1 MDYLLKASAVIAL
14 FFVCYKLFLQ
24 RETFFNHNRWFL
36 ITGLVLACIIP
47 FIIIPIY
54 VEYTPTPIQIN
65 TLSTVTEATFTP
77 ETPFDYMQLLSGVY
91 MVGVIILFVKL
102 IIDLIS
108 LHKLM
113 RSGTQTIQGKFTH
126 IETTKNHPPFSFFK
140 WIVYN
145 PTQFKTQELQ
155 DIITHEKAHA
165 SHFHS
170 IDIMLSQL
178 VTILFWFNP
187 IIWFYKKS
195 IAQNLEFIAD
205 EKAQQHVTST
215 KDYQLLLLKT
225 NASQLQSSITTNFY
239 TSLIKKRIVMLQKSK
254 SNPKNI
260 YKYALILPILALFLM
275 SFNTETIY
283 VEVQKDKVSE
293 AKKITIELTM
303 VITKDTTDEMLEKF
317 SAIAKKQDI
326 ILEFKNV
333 KRNSD
338 NEITSI
344 TAKWKSKS
352 GKGTWKSKTKGPIA
366 TFKFLSNENE
376 TGFGNVSDS
385 SKILEKNHNI
395 KSISFSENSF
405 NSSST
410 DSIYITTTKVKIN
423 SEEEEEEDNKI
434 TYGFTSGKFK
444 FTPNKTEKTKST
456 DSIYFITSKTKFTPD
471 DNQDTNIIAIENGK
485 INPVKTTEGEQP
497 LYIVDGKKT
506 DEKTISNLNV
516 NDIESLTVLKD
527 KAAIKVYGTDGE
539 NGVIIITTK
548 TTPDDD
554 VIMYE
559 DINGHIVVSGENAED
574 YIFVLDGKI
583 ITKQE
588 LEATALENVKSVETI
603 KADVAKKLYGQ
614 AAKHGAFILKT
625 KIEKDTKTPWGVGI
639 AKVTEHIVTTD
650 FSKDDDSETTQ
661 EMTSIDSFVF
671 YITKTLKDDDLKRV
685 KTLIE
690 DELELD
696 FKYSQLKRN
705 KAGKIT
711 KIKLTLSDGKG
722 KKSSATFKNS
732 NGIPDIN
739 VGKSNTGLILYS
751 EE

>member
-1 MDYLLKASAVIAL
+1 MDYLLKATAVIAL

-36 ITGLVLACIIP
+36 ITGLVLACVIP

-91 MVGVIILFVKL
+91 MVGVTILFVKL

-145 PTQFKTQELQ
+145 PTQFKSQELQ

-178 VTILFWFNP
+178 ATILFWFNP

-326 ILEFKNV
+326 IIEFKNV

-344 TAKWKSKS
+344 TAKWKSKT
-352 GKGTWKSKTKGPIA
+352 GKGTWKSKTNGPIA
-366 TFKFLSNENE
+366 PFRFFSNENE
-376 TGFGNVSDS
+376 TGFGNVSDH

-405 NSSST
+405 NTSST

-423 SEEEEEEDNKI
+423 SEEEEEEEE
-434 TYGFTSGKFK
+434 FTKNTSNYSKNNDTLYA
-444 FTPNKTEKTKST
+444 TPREVKYTN
-456 DSIYFITSKTKFTPD
+456 

-497 LYIVDGKKT
+497 LYIVDGKKA
-506 DEKTISNLNV
+506 DEKTISNLNA
-516 NDIESLTVLKD
+516 NDIESVTVLKD

-559 DINGHIVVSGENAED
+559 DINGHIVVSGKNAED

-625 KIEKDTKTPWGVGI
+625 KIEKGTKNPWNGGI
-639 AKVTEHIVTTD
+639 SKVTEYIVTTD
-650 FSKDDDSETTQ
+650 FSEDDDSETTQ

-685 KTLIE
+685 KNLIE
-690 DELELD
+690 EELELD
-696 FKYSQLKRN
+696 FEYSQLKRN

-722 KKSSATFKNS
+722 KKSSATFKNN

-739 VGKSNTGLILYS
+739 VGKSNTDLILYS

>member
-36 ITGLVLACIIP
+36 ITGLVSACVIP

-54 VEYTPTPIQIN
+54 VEYSPTPIQIN
-65 TLSTVTEATFTP
+65 TLLTATEATFTP

-113 RSGTQTIQGKFTH
+113 RSGTKTIQGKFTH

-187 IIWFYKKS
+187 IVWFYKKS

-260 YKYALILPILALFLM
+260 YKYALILPMLAFFLM

-283 VEVQKDKVSE
+283 VEIQKDKVSE
-293 AKKITIELTM
+293 TKNLAAELTI
-303 VITKDTTDEMLEKF
+303 VITKDTTDELLEQF

-338 NEITSI
+338 NEITNI
-344 TAKWKSKS
+344 TAKWKTET
-352 GKGTWKSKTKGPIA
+352 GKGTRKSKTNAPI
-366 TFKFLSNENE
+366 TSFEFFSNKDE
-376 TGFGNVSDS
+376 TGFRNVSEYI
-385 SKILEKNHNI
+385 KNLEKKADVNI
-395 KSISFSENSF
+395 SSYSAIISDSKE

-410 DSIYITTTKVKIN
+410 DST
-423 SEEEEEEDNKI
+423 
-434 TYGFTSGKFK
+434 
-444 FTPNKTEKTKST
+444 
-456 DSIYFITSKTKFTPD
+456 YFITSKTKFTPD
-471 DNQDTNIIAIENGK
+471 ENEDTNIIAIENGK

-506 DEKTISNLNV
+506 DEKTISNLNA

-527 KAAIKVYGTDGE
+527 KAAIKVYGTDGK

-548 TTPDDD
+548 TTSSDDD

-559 DINGHIVVSGENAED
+559 DIDGHIVVGGENAED

-588 LEATALENVKSVETI
+588 LEATALENIKSVETI

-625 KIEKDTKTPWGVGI
+625 KIEKGTKNPWNGGI
-639 AKVTEHIVTTD
+639 SKVTEYIVTTD
-650 FSKDDDSETTQ
+650 FSEDDDSETTQ
-661 EMTSIDSFVF
+661 EATSIDSFVF
-671 YITKTLKDDDLKRV
+671 HITKTLKDDDLKRV
-685 KTLIE
+685 KTLIK

-696 FKYSQLKRN
+696 FEYSQLKRN
-705 KAGKIT
+705 KAGEIT
-711 KIKLTLSDGKG
+711 KLKLMLSDGKG
-722 KKSSATFKNS
+722 KKSSAAFKS
-732 NGIPDIN
+732 SDGIPDIN
-739 VGKSNTGLILYS
+739 VGKSNTGLILSS
-751 EE
+751 ED

>member
-1 MDYLLKASAVIAL
+1 MDFLLKASAVIAL

-36 ITGLVLACIIP
+36 ITGLVSACVIP

-54 VEYTPTPIQIN
+54 VEYTPTPIQTN
-65 TLSTVTEATFTP
+65 TLLTATEATFTP
-77 ETPFDYMQLLSGVY
+77 ETSFDYMQLLSGVY
-91 MVGVIILFVKL
+91 MVGVALLFLKF

-113 RSGTQTIQGKFTH
+113 RSGTKTIHGEFTH
-126 IETTKNHPPFSFFK
+126 IETTKSHPPFSFFK

-145 PTQFKTQELQ
+145 PTQFKSQELK

-260 YKYALILPILALFLM
+260 YKYVLILPMLAFFLM

-293 AKKITIELTM
+293 IKNVTTELTM
-303 VITKDTTDEMLEKF
+303 VITKDITDEMLEKF

-326 ILEFKNV
+326 IIEFKNV

-344 TAKWKSKS
+344 TSKWKSKT
-352 GKGTWKSKTKGPIA
+352 GKGTWKSKTNGPI
-366 TFKFLSNENE
+366 TSFEFFSNKDE
-376 TGFGNVSDS
+376 TGFRNVSEYI
-385 SKILEKNHNI
+385 KNLEKKANVNI
-395 KSISFSENSF
+395 SSYSAIISDSKE

-410 DSIYITTTKVKIN
+410 DSIYLTTTKVKIN
-423 SEEEEEEDNKI
+423 SEDN
-434 TYGFTSGKFK
+434 
-444 FTPNKTEKTKST
+444 E
-456 DSIYFITSKTKFTPD
+456 
-471 DNQDTNIIAIENGK
+471 DTNIIAIENGK
-485 INPVKTTEGEQP
+485 INPINTTEGEQP

-506 DEKTISNLNV
+506 DEKEFNSLKADN
-516 NDIESLTVLKD
+516 IESMSVLKD

-548 TTPDDD
+548 TTPDDDD

-625 KIEKDTKTPWGVGI
+625 KIEKGTKNPWGVGI
-639 AKVTEHIVTTD
+639 AKVTEVN
-650 FSKDDDSETTQ
+650 FSEDKDSETTQ
-661 EMTSIDSFVF
+661 EMTSIDSFTF
-671 YITKTLKDDDLKRV
+671 LITKTLNDEDLKRLE
-685 KTLIE
+685 TLIK

-696 FKYSQLKRN
+696 FEYSQLKRN
-705 KAGKIT
+705 KAGEIT
-711 KIKLTLSDGKG
+711 KLKLMLSDGKG

-739 VGKSNTGLILYS
+739 VGKSNTSLILYS
-751 EE
+751 EK

>member
-54 VEYTPTPIQIN
+54 VEYTPTPIQVN
-65 TLSTVTEATFTP
+65 TLFTATEATFTP

-91 MVGVIILFVKL
+91 MVGVAVLFVKF

-108 LHKLM
+108 LRKLM
-113 RSGTQTIQGKFTH
+113 RSGTKTIHGEFTH
-126 IETTKNHPPFSFFK
+126 IETNKNHLPFSFFK

-187 IIWFYKKS
+187 IVWFYKKS

-260 YKYALILPILALFLM
+260 YKYALILPMLAFFLM

-293 AKKITIELTM
+293 TKNVTTELTM

-326 ILEFKNV
+326 IIEFKNV

-344 TAKWKSKS
+344 TSKWKSKT
-352 GKGTWKSKTKGPIA
+352 GKGTWKSKTNEPIA
-366 TFKFLSNENE
+366 PFRFFSNENE
-376 TGFGNVSDS
+376 TGFGNVSDH

-395 KSISFSENSF
+395 KSISYSENSF
-405 NSSST
+405 NTSST
-410 DSIYITTTKVKIN
+410 DSIYLTTTKVKLN
-423 SEEEEEEDNKI
+423 SEDN
-434 TYGFTSGKFK
+434 
-444 FTPNKTEKTKST
+444 E
-456 DSIYFITSKTKFTPD
+456 
-471 DNQDTNIIAIENGK
+471 DTNIIAIENGK

-506 DEKTISNLNV
+506 DEKTISNINV
-516 NDIESLTVLKD
+516 NDIESVTVLKD
-527 KAAIKVYGTDGE
+527 KAAIKVYGTDGK

-548 TTPDDD
+548 TSPSDD

-559 DINGHIVVSGENAED
+559 DIDGHIVVIGENAEE

-588 LEATALENVKSVETI
+588 LEATPLENIKSVETI

-614 AAKHGAFILKT
+614 AAKHGAFVLKT
-625 KIEKDTKTPWGVGI
+625 KIEKGTKNPWNGGVS
-639 AKVTEHIVTTD
+639 KVTEFIITTD
-650 FSKDDDSETTQ
+650 FSEDKDSETTQ
-661 EMTSIDSFVF
+661 EATSIDSFTF
-671 YITKTLKDDDLKRV
+671 LITKTLNDNDLKRL
-685 KTLIE
+685 KTLIK

-696 FKYSQLKRN
+696 FEYSQLKRN
-705 KAGKIT
+705 KAGEIT
-711 KIKLTLSDGKG
+711 KLKLMLSDGKG
-722 KKSSATFKNS
+722 KKSSAAFKNS
-732 NGIPDIN
+732 DGIPDIN
-739 VGKSNTGLILYS
+739 VGKSNTGLILSS
-751 EE
+751 ED